1 MFLQKAMNSF
11 LLSIPELYQKSSLLH
26 IDRNIQIIIGY
37 SFENA
42 IADSVER
49 RREDDA

>member
-11 LLSIPELYQKSSLLH
+11 LLSILELYQKSSLLH